1 MNRTKLSN
9 IGLLEN
15 ALYTVSGEDLAGV
28 LDNLG
33 VDLSEEELSSLFCHL
48 QLKMLDVVDMYDTIK
63 ELTVEYL
70 QACKPDYCTIES
82 VLHCR
87 NCALS
92 NYGRDCMN
100 NPIG

>member
-1 MNRTKLSN
+1 MNKTKLSY
-9 IGLLEN
+9 IGLLESPIYV
-15 ALYTVSGEDLAGV
+15 LTGEDLADA
-28 LDNLG
+28 LDGLG
-33 VDLSEEELSSLFCHL
+33 VNLSEDELEALFQHI
-48 QLKMLDVVDMYDTIK
+48 QHTMAGVDMFSTIK
-63 ELTVEYL
+63 ILAAEYL